1 MRGRT
6 FVCLGNDLP
15 RERDVMV
22 RAPREP
28 EVVRRLLLTGCD
40 IHNIGLDTNMLSSAR
55 KPSALRQ
62 EDPEGRRTIRPG
74 NCSELVV
81 WRMWLVRRR
90 IDPIGTGF
98 AKEMPSRETKR
109 TWHPVKSSAFA
120 NPSCVD

>member
-1 MRGRT
+1 
-6 FVCLGNDLP
+6 
-15 RERDVMV
+15 MV

-28 EVVRRLLLTGCD
+28 EVVRRLLLTGRD
-40 IHNIGLDTNMLSSAR
+40 IHHVSLNANMLSSAR
-55 KPSALRQ
+55 KPSALLQ
-62 EDPEGRRTIRPG
+62 EDPEERRTIRPG

-120 NPSCVD
+120 NPSCVVQDQTRVQSAEDMPQLTS